1 MKITADI
8 ENMGVE
14 DREIDLFEGM
24 YPVPNGVTYN
34 SYLITDEKI
43 AVLDSVDGHF
53 TAQWLKNLSAAL
65 DGRQPDYLII
75 NHMEPDHSA
84 SVLAFAEAYPSAQ
97 IVGNAKTF
105 AMLAEYF
112 GTAFEE
118 RRVVV
123 KDGETLSLGKH
134 TLTFVFTPLVHWP
147 EVMMTY
153 DDRDKTLFSADAF
166 GTFGIPASPVAP
178 ADWADEARRYYI
190 GIVGKYGVQVQGAL
204 KKLSAYTIERIC
216 PLHGS
221 VLQENL
227 EVYLELYGKWSSYT
241 AEKEG
246 VMIGYTS
253 VYGHT
258 KAAAELLVQELKKRG
273 TDVVVY
279 DLARTDRS
287 LCVAEAFRYSKLVLA
302 TTTYNGDIF
311 PAMREFIDCLIERNY
326 QNRTVGLMENGSWA
340 PLTAKL
346 MTAKF
351 EKSKNITF
359 AETSVKIRSA
369 LSADSRAQVVSLAE
383 QLSK

>member
-1 MKITADI
+1 MEITTEI
-8 ENMGVE
+8 KNIGVE

-24 YPVPNGVTYN
+24 YAVPNGVTYN

-53 TAQWLKNLSAAL
+53 TAQWLKNLKGTL
-65 DGRQPDYLII
+65 GGKQPDYLII

-84 SVLAFAEAYPSAQ
+84 SVSAFAEAYPATQ

-112 GTAFEE
+112 GTAFED
-118 RRVVV
+118 RRLVV

-134 TLTFVFTPLVHWP
+134 ALTFVFAPLVHWP

-153 DDRDKTLFSADAF
+153 DGEAKTLFSADAF
-166 GTFGIPASPVAP
+166 GTFGILSPDFAP
-178 ADWADEARRYYI
+178 TDWADEARRYYI

-204 KKLSAYTIERIC
+204 KKLSAYAIERIC
-216 PLHGS
+216 PLHGP
-221 VLQENL
+221 VLQDNL
-227 EVYLELYGKWSSYT
+227 GYYLDLYGKWSTYT

-246 VMIGYTS
+246 VMIAYTS

-258 KAAAELLVQELKKRG
+258 KAAAELLAQELKNRG
-273 TDVVVY
+273 TDVVIY

-287 LCVAEAFRYSKLVLA
+287 LCVAEAFRYSKLALA

-311 PAMREFIDCLIERNY
+311 PAMREFIDCLTERNY
-326 QNRTVGLMENGSWA
+326 QNRTIGLIENGSWA

-346 MTAKF
+346 MAAKF

-359 AETSVKIRSA
+359 TETSVKLRSA